1 MPRLQRCQKCPQ
13 VNVNYYKGAFSPLRR
28 LRPPTPEESRKNTSN
43 MPFRLTETE
52 RRALSM
58 LLLICALALL
68 GFLVF

>member
-1 MPRLQRCQKCPQ
+1 
-13 VNVNYYKGAFSPLRR
+13 
-28 LRPPTPEESRKNTSN
+28 